1 MIRCWLLDY
10 NKSFWKSVKPFFSD
24 KGINSNKLML
34 TENDTIIT
42 EENDLSEVI
51 NNYFTNIID
60 KLELKRDVLSNIN
73 VDLTDIFVT
82 YKDHL
87 SVNRI
92 RANFDKSY
100 FHFATVSQQEVKT
113 VIQNLSSNK
122 ANLLGGIPSKILK
135 SSLDSYL
142 T

>member
-1 MIRCWLLDY
+1 
-10 NKSFWKSVKPFFSD
+10 
-24 KGINSNKLML
+24 ML
-34 TENDTIIT
+34 IENDTIIT
-42 EENDLSEVI
+42 EESDLSEVI

-60 KLELKRDVLSNIN
+60 KLELKHDVLSNNN

-100 FHFATVSQQEVKT
+100 FLF
-113 VIQNLSSNK
+113 LPLFRNK
-122 ANLLGGIPSKILK
+122 K
-135 SSLDSYL
+135 
-142 T
+142 